1 MVVGGSLTISERLA
15 LATVALIISII
26 QENDSMLKM
35 KLIFMLKLISMMP
48 RGVFLEVMK
57 N

>member
-15 LATVALIISII
+15 LATVALIILII
-26 QENDSMLKM
+26 LENDSMLKM

-48 RGVFLEVMK
+48 RGFFLEVMK